1 MKALFL
7 GALATSQAAPITSF
21 ITEDIRTEILDGGD
35 PPRLAEALVD
45 ADIVLTGAWRAGYPP
60 APRLRLLQV
69 PLAGTDGIEVAALP
83 EGVTLCNAYGHEP
96 ALGEFA
102 IMMMLAWRHRLFDI
116 ATSFRAGS
124 WYWSPT
130 VGGPV
135 RGEIGGQIV
144 GIVGL
149 GHIGREVAWR
159 AAALG
164 CRVLA
169 ANRTAREKPPSVERL
184 FPMSELDR
192 MLGECDIIVL
202 SCALTPET
210 TALFGERRLAA
221 MKPSAFLINLAR
233 GPIADEDA
241 LYRALR
247 DGVIGGAA
255 LDTWWRYPSA
265 SEAEPRPSRHPF
277 HELPNVIMTPHC
289 SPRTDGTIERRS
301 RDIARNIDR
310 FVRGEPLENVV
321 AVT

>member
-21 ITEDIRTEILDGGD
+21 ITEDIRTELLDGGD
-35 PPRLAEALVD
+35 PLGLAAALVD

-102 IMMMLAWRHRLFDI
+102 IMMMLAWRHRLFEI

-135 RGEIGGQIV
+135 RGEIGGQTV

-159 AAALG
+159 AATLG

-169 ANRTAREKPPSVERL
+169 ANRTAREKPSSVERL

-192 MLGECDIIVL
+192 MLGECDIVVL

-210 TALFGERRLAA
+210 TGF
-221 MKPSAFLINLAR
+221 
-233 GPIADEDA
+233 
-241 LYRALR
+241 
-247 DGVIGGAA
+247 
-255 LDTWWRYPSA
+255 SA
-265 SEAEPRPSRHPF
+265 SAA
-277 HELPNVIMTPHC
+277 
-289 SPRTDGTIERRS
+289 SPR
-301 RDIARNIDR
+301 
-310 FVRGEPLENVV
+310 
-321 AVT
+321 

>member
-1 MKALFL
+1 MKAVFL
-7 GALATSQAAPITSF
+7 GTLAASQAAPITGF
-21 ITEDIRTEILDGGD
+21 ITEAVRTEIVGD
-35 PPRLAEALVD
+35 SDPALLAEAVAD
-45 ADIVLTGAWRAGYPP
+45 AEIVLTGAWRASYPP

-69 PLAGTDGIEVAALP
+69 PLAGTDGIEIAALP
-83 EGVTLCNAYGHEP
+83 KGVTLCNAYGHEA

-130 VGGPV
+130 VGGPT
-135 RGEIGGQIV
+135 RGEIGGRTV

-169 ANRTAREKPPSVERL
+169 ANRTPRERPPSVARI
-184 FPMSELDR
+184 FPMSELDQ
-192 MLGECDIIVL
+192 MLGECDIVVL
-202 SCALTPET
+202 SCALTAET
-210 TALFGERRLAA
+210 TGLIDRRRLAA
-221 MKPSAFLINLAR
+221 MKPDAFLINLAR

-241 LYRALR
+241 LFEALR
-247 DGVIGGAA
+247 DGAIGGAA
-255 LDTWWRYPSA
+255 LDAWWRYPSA
-265 SEAEPRPSRHPF
+265 ADPAPRPSRHPF

-289 SPRTDGTIERRS
+289 SPRTDATIERRS
-301 RDIARNIDR
+301 RDVARNIDR
-310 FVRGEPLENVV
+310 FVRGEKLENVV

>member
-1 MKALFL
+1 MKAVFI
-7 GALATSQAAPITSF
+7 GALATSQAEPIIAS
-21 ITEDIRTEILDGGD
+21 ITTDLHTELVDK
-35 PPRLAEALVD
+35 PEPAALAD
-45 ADIVLTGAWRAGYPP
+45 ADIILTGGWRSGFPP
-60 APRLRLLQV
+60 APKLRLLQV
-69 PLAGTDGIEVAALP
+69 PLAGTDGIELAALP
-83 EGVTLCNAYGHEP
+83 KGVTLCNAYGHEP

-124 WYWSPT
+124 WYWSPS

-135 RGEIGGQIV
+135 RGEIGGQTV

-169 ANRTAREKPPSVERL
+169 TNRTPRERPPAIERI
-184 FPMSELDR
+184 FSFSELDH
-192 MLGECDIIVL
+192 MLGQCDIVVL

-210 TALFGERRLAA
+210 TGLIGESRLAV
-221 MKPSAFLINLAR
+221 MKPGAFLINLAR
-233 GPIADEDA
+233 GPVADEDA

-255 LDTWWRYPSA
+255 LDAWWRYPDA
-265 SEAEPRPSRHPF
+265 EEREPRPSRHPF
-277 HELPNVIMTPHC
+277 HELTNVIMTPHC

-301 RDIARNIDR
+301 RDVARNIDR
-310 FVRGEPLENVV
+310 FVRGEPLENIV
-321 AVT
+321 ATT